1 MAWGWYCKEKIET
14 SYSRGQRLR
23 RWTGVDRKLS
33 GSRLWCT
40 DQEQWV
46 LYIMT
51 KSQIF
56 PAVHNAT
63 KTIAFYHRTT
73 VSLFPFQTKIDQ
85 HPISSCII
93 TNELHCKVSRIKKR
107 KHIKNRME
115 NMHTEVTVY
124 RVKLTCDFN

>member
-1 MAWGWYCKEKIET
+1 
-14 SYSRGQRLR
+14 
-23 RWTGVDRKLS
+23 
-33 GSRLWCT
+33 
-40 DQEQWV
+40 
-46 LYIMT
+46 MT
-51 KSQIF
+51 RSQIF
-56 PAVHNAT
+56 PAVHNPT

-107 KHIKNRME
+107 SRKRIENRME

-124 RVKLTCDFN
+124 RVKLTCDFNLLCALFWVVSSLNPFSIFFVTVRDVCNLIKHHSK